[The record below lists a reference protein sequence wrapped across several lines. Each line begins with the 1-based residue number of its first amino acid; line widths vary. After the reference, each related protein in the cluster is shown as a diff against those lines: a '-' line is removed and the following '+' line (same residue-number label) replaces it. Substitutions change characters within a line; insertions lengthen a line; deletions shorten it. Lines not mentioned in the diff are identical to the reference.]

1 MIRVKKVFDYDIMF
15 VIIILVLVISL
26 ISMEF
31 VKRSEKKFIKW
42 KYLEEE
48 ENEKD

>member
-1 MIRVKKVFDYDIMF
+1 
-15 VIIILVLVISL
+15 
-26 ISMEF
+26 MEL